1 MTTPTKAELIAQ
13 CKAANPTMVENI
25 NGVERTLTTE
35 EYNHAAEMWAEMQ
48 IQILTG
54 TIPDGILEEQ
64 SAQPGGN

>member
-25 NGVERTLTTE
+25 NGVERTLTAE
-35 EYNHAAEMWAEMQ
+35 EYNFAAEKWAEMQ
-48 IQILTG
+48 LQVLTG
-54 TIPDGILEEQ
+54 IIPDGTPEEQ